1 MIPSDLRVRVVGVI
15 SSCPVYRT
23 GQEFFI
29 RRGYILDPPDS
40 SSVCMH
46 SLASIMPY
54 YVALSRGIAPDS
66 LGLAGPEPGCAYVQ
80 CLDPCDLTGGGTA
93 RFEIRPVRIEAE

>member
-1 MIPSDLRVRVVGVI
+1 MTRSDLRVRVVRVNG
-15 SSCPVYRT
+15 SCPVYRT
-23 GQEFFI
+23 GQEFLI

-40 SSVCMH
+40 SRICMH

-66 LGLAGPEPGCAYVQ
+66 LGLDGPEPGCAYVQ
-80 CLDPCDLTGGGTA
+80 CLDPCDLTGGGTVT
-93 RFEIRPVRIEAE
+93 FEILPTRIREK